1 MENTS
6 PVPFQAC
13 FVNTDQLPIYV
24 RHIAYF
30 TSRSGDEICLH
41 EVIESTYPHP
51 DAPDLSRVFCTST
64 RLVERIDC
72 KKEKAAHLVLLEAA
86 QNNTKAICNLLFST
100 ARTNH
105 G

>member
-1 MENTS
+1 MESTFPQS
-6 PVPFQAC
+6 VQAC

-51 DAPDLSRVFCTST
+51 DAPDLSRVFCIST

-72 KKEKAAHLVLLEAA
+72 KKEKAAHIVLLEAA
-86 QNNTKAICNLLFST
+86 QNNAKAICTLLYST
-100 ARTNH
+100 
-105 G
+105 